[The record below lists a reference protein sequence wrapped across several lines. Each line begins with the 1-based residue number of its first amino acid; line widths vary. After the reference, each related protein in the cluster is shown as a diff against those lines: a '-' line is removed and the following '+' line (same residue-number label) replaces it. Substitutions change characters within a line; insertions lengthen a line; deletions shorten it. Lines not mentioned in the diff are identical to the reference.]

1 MKIIN
6 KNNNSVVSEEVIFA
20 NTPLKRMKGLL
31 GRKELKKGQA
41 LVIKPCN
48 SIHTF
53 FMRFSIDVLFVDKEN
68 RVVKIIS
75 CLKPSRLSL
84 VYFNSAFVVE
94 LPTGTIQSASIKE
107 GDTLLLNN

>member
-6 KNNNSVVSEEVIFA
+6 KTNNSVVSEEVIFA

-41 LVIKPCN
+41 LVIRPCN

-68 RVVKIIS
+68 RVIKIIS
-75 CLKPSRLSL
+75 CLKPFRLSP
-84 VYFNSAFVVE
+84 VYFNSAFTVE
-94 LPTGTIQSASIKE
+94 LPVGTIQSASIKE
-107 GDTLLLNN
+107 GDTLVI